1 MTSLIRTVVADRGD
15 AGRRLDHVLRRHLG
29 DDARATRTRVQQ
41 WIADGHVLV
50 NGVAVRRAAARAA
63 SGDILTV
70 RLHGLAPRAAVAPEE
85 IALQTL
91 YEDTSLIAIDKPAG
105 MVVHPSFRHAAGTL
119 LNALT
124 WRARD
129 WPPAARPSIVGRLDR
144 LTSGVVIAAK
154 SAAMHAALQRALTAP
169 DAEKAYLAVV
179 YGRMPP
185 TRGQIDLRLAKAGDR
200 RRVIA
205 SADAGAPSLTRFERL
220 ARVAAPRVGLALVRC
235 TLVTGRA
242 HQIRAHMAARG
253 WPLVGDPVYGE
264 PRWRD
269 VVDPTLADALR
280 AFPRQALHARRV
292 AFVHPITKARTTI
305 DASLPYDFSE
315 LLRVSGLDFDPRRS

>member
-1 MTSLIRTVVADRGD
+1 MTLLIRTVVTDRGD

-70 RLHGLAPRAAVAPEE
+70 RLHGLAPRAAVAAEE

-91 YEDTSLIAIDKPAG
+91 YEDASLIAIDKPAG

-124 WRARD
+124 WRARN
-129 WPPAARPSIVGRLDR
+129 WPAPSRPSIVGRLDR

-169 DAEKAYLAVV
+169 DAEKTYLAVV
-179 YGRMPP
+179 YGRMR

-205 SADAGAPSLTRFERL
+205 SADTGAPSLTRFERL
-220 ARVAAPRVGLALVRC
+220 ARVTAPRAGLALVRC
-235 TLVTGRA
+235 ALVTGRA
-242 HQIRAHMAARG
+242 HQIRAHMAASG

-292 AFVHPITKARTTI
+292 VFAHPITKARITI
-305 DASLPYDFSE
+305 DASLPSDFSE
-315 LLRVSGLDFDPRRS
+315 LLRASGLDFDPRRS